1 MYMSQTTFLWY
12 LVQIEHYQ
20 SLSLAAEQLHV
31 SQPALS
37 KGIKTLEEQLGVKLL
52 TRTYKG
58 VTLTEEGLQVAALAK
73 PIFHSLDQIE
83 TLFQSKDTDSH
94 SFLLDDI
101 IIYTNP
107 GFASIIYDALADEYH
122 SHNTKN
128 ALQIFSNTSYDE
140 MDRMI
145 RNNKNVVVLGI
156 VDENNAC
163 NNEYDRIRI
172 LSKSKAYIQ
181 CSKQFPYFSA
191 EQTSVSLRELVN
203 VPLVLPQ
210 KRLEFINVL
219 LAQLQQYGEPCVN
232 AIALD
237 SASIHSMIS
246 NNIAAG
252 FINKFFKSPELDEHR
267 ILPIRNT
274 PIFNL
279 ILMHHPN
286 ADPQKINKLCD
297 LIQQQLL

>member
-1 MYMSQTTFLWY
+1 MIQTTFLWY
-12 LVQIEHYQ
+12 LVEIEHYQ
-20 SLSLAAEQLHV
+20 SLSLAAEHLHV

-37 KGIKTLEEQLGVKLL
+37 KGIKTLEEQLGVKLIS
-52 TRTYKG
+52 RTYKG
-58 VTLTEEGLQVAALAK
+58 VTLTEEGNQVVALAK
-73 PIFHSLDQIE
+73 PIFNSLNQIE
-83 TLFQSKDTDSH
+83 TLFQSDKSAKDL
-94 SFLLDDI
+94 FLLDDI

-107 GFASIIYDALADEYH
+107 GFASIIYNALANEYT
-122 SHNTKN
+122 SHQAWNI
-128 ALQIFSNTSYDE
+128 LQIFPVTSHE
-140 MDRMI
+140 EIDRMI

-156 VDENNAC
+156 VDENNAY
-163 NNEYDRIRI
+163 NNEYDKIRI

-219 LAQLQQYGEPCVN
+219 LAQLQQYGEPCVS

-252 FINKFFKSPELDEHR
+252 FINKFFKSPELDEYR

-286 ADPQKINKLCD
+286 ADPQKINRLCE
-297 LIQQQLL
+297 LIQSQLL